1 MTHSEYEIGDLV
13 RIVCNDE
20 FVKDVW
26 VHRDSIGAIINKEP
40 FDSLHGHDK
49 YFIYTVSMGEVNEVF
64 ESGDLMLVSPGVTE
78 NRTVLL

>member
-1 MTHSEYEIGDLV
+1 MTHSEFEIGDLV

-26 VHRDSIGAIINKEP
+26 VHRGRIGAIINKEP

-49 YFIYTVSMGEVNEVF
+49 YFIYTVSMGEVNEIF
-64 ESGDLMLVSPGVTE
+64 ESGDLVLVNPGVPE
-78 NRTVLL
+78 YPPVL

>member
-20 FVKDVW
+20 FIKDVW

-40 FDSLHGHDK
+40 FDSLHGHHK